1 MDLNETHMNQVTMT
15 IKEND
20 RALRDS
26 IKDISDKSVLRIKQA
41 EQYTAD
47 KV

>member
-1 MDLNETHMNQVTMT
+1 MDLNEAHMNQVTLT
-15 IKEND
+15 IKENE

-26 IKDISDKSVLRIKQA
+26 IKDILDKSVLRIKQA
-41 EQYTAD
+41 EQYTTD